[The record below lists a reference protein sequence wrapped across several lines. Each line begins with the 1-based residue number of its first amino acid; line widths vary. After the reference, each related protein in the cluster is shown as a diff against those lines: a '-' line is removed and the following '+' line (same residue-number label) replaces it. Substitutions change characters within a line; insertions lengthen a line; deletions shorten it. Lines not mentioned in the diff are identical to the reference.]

1 MSLRDRFPRAALNYE
16 PDPELFDIDP
26 APASTFLRQAFLDS
40 VRKFEPDARLDAF
53 ANVRLFGRGITDGVF
68 DKHAAEI
75 FLRLQNE
82 ISSAAES
89 GDVDAVN
96 IGFSTVAEG
105 SVIMH
110 LQPAS
115 PMVAGPDEMEISAPS
130 PLEVALLRV
139 LDLHDAVET
148 GNGEAAIGSAKSGLA
163 ARLRQLVESLDDAEA
178 GIEIDISRSSGAR
191 RKSVFTESGR
201 NNARELL
208 KPKDH
213 VKRGLISGTL
223 KSAST
228 AGKVEIQVNSRSAV
242 EIVGVPPDDVKK
254 LPWDRQL
261 RVRVRIEKLID
272 PAASRSKVTN
282 HFLELVSHDEIIPE
296 SETHPTP

>member
-1 MSLRDRFPRAALNYE
+1 MSLRERFPRAALNHA
-16 PDPELFDIDP
+16 PDPELFDVDP
-26 APASTFLRQAFLDS
+26 EPASAFLRQAFLES

-82 ISSAAES
+82 ISSAANS
-89 GDVDAVN
+89 GDLDAVN

-110 LQPAS
+110 LHPAS
-115 PMVAGPDEMEISAPS
+115 PLVSGTDEMEISAPS

-148 GNGEAAIGSAKSGLA
+148 GNGEAAIGSARSGLA
-163 ARLRQLVESLDDAEA
+163 ARLRQLVESLDDADA
-178 GIEIDISRSSGAR
+178 GIEIDISKSSGAR

-201 NNARELL
+201 KNARALL

-213 VKRGLISGTL
+213 VTKGLIIGTL

-228 AGKVEIQVNSRSAV
+228 AGKIEIQVNRRSAV
-242 EIVGVPPDDVKK
+242 EIVDVPPGDVKK

-261 RVRVRIEKLID
+261 RVRVRIEQLID

-282 HFLELVSHDEIIPE
+282 HFLELISHDEIIPD
-296 SETHPTP
+296 SEARSTQ